1 MFQSWKLFGQLHFV
15 VEMFVQASNQSKL
28 RHLESEGL
36 LLLQPRVGPV
46 SNFSKPLNFDYKWLE
61 LTQVKLEEFQ
71 RLEKILENF

>member
-1 MFQSWKLFGQLHFV
+1 
-15 VEMFVQASNQSKL
+15 
-28 RHLESEGL
+28 LE
-36 LLLQPRVGPV
+36 PV